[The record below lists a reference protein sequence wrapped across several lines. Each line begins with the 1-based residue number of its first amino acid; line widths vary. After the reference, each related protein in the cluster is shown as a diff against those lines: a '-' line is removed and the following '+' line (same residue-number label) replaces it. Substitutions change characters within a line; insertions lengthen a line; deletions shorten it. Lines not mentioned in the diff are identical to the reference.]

1 MIFINQ
7 ILQGVLLGGYYALI
21 ACGLSFMFG
30 VMGVINLA
38 HGSLAV
44 VSAYA
49 LYVLADRFGLQPFLG
64 LCVVAPLMALVGWA
78 LQRLVL
84 ERSAR
89 GGLLV
94 PVLSTFG
101 LSIILDNLLFQ
112 GFGADTRS
120 LAPYIGDL
128 SYDSWSLTDD
138 IAIGKL
144 AALTMAVAIALL
156 GGIQVFLN
164 RTLIGRAI
172 RATAEDP
179 DTVGLVGVNARRVN
193 AIAAA
198 IAMATVAVAGAFLG
212 MRATFDPYA
221 GAAQL
226 IFAFEASVIG
236 GAGSL
241 WGTLIG
247 GIVLGVAQS
256 LGAFVSPQGFFI
268 AGHVAFLAVLFARL
282 FLGAFG
288 HRFRAALLT
297 GSARMNAG
305 AAVERWTPESRIA
318 IAAAAVIIALL
329 AIGPAIFSA
338 NAVDKL
344 TTLFIYVILALMWN
358 ALVGFCGLVSI
369 GQQAFFGLG
378 AYAAIR
384 LADFGVS
391 VYPSLF
397 LGALIVGALSWP
409 LSLLMLRLK
418 GGEFAI
424 GMWVVAELAHLL
436 VNLDTLV
443 RGETGTSLIELD
455 AYASGSRRALTYWC
469 ALAAMTGLLAIV
481 FWLLRSPLGA
491 AIQAIRDNEE
501 AAELIGVRVMSA
513 KRLVFT
519 LAAFGAALAGAL
531 WVATALTF
539 QPKAYFSPLW
549 TAYMIFM
556 ALVGGLGTFEGA
568 ILGAVIF
575 FAIETWFGDM
585 GVWYLVG
592 LGATALIFALLFP
605 RGVWGW
611 VEDRTSLRLL
621 PIGYRLRFANRDGP
635 RTIRASRDLSGGKAK
650 HETGAGG

>member
-1 MIFINQ
+1 MIFVNQ
-7 ILQGVLLGGYYALI
+7 IIQGVLLGGYYALI

-30 VMGVINLA
+30 VMGIINLA

-44 VSAYA
+44 LSAYA
-49 LYVLADRFGLQPFLG
+49 LYVLADRFGVQPFLG
-64 LCVVAPLMALVGWA
+64 LGLVIPLMALIGWA

-128 SYDSWSLTDD
+128 SYDSWTLTDD

-144 AALTMAVAIALL
+144 AALTMAVAVVLL
-156 GGIQVFLN
+156 GGIEIFLN
-164 RTLIGRAI
+164 RTLTGRAI

-179 DTVGLVGVNARRVN
+179 DTAGLVGVNARRVN

-198 IAMATVAVAGAFLG
+198 IALATVAVAGAFLG
-212 MRATFDPYA
+212 MRATFEPYA

-236 GAGSL
+236 GAGRS
-241 WGTLIG
+241 
-247 GIVLGVAQS
+247 
-256 LGAFVSPQGFFI
+256 GARSS
-268 AGHVAFLAVLFARL
+268 
-282 FLGAFG
+282 
-288 HRFRAALLT
+288 AASCSASRKV
-297 GSARMNAG
+297 SARSLIRKAFSSPATSPFSPFSSRDCSSAISASASG
-305 AAVERWTPESRIA
+305 PRSSGERVHEREQGRRRALDARVRIA
-318 IAAAAVIIALL
+318 VAAAAVIVAVL

-384 LADFGVS
+384 LADLGVS

-424 GMWVVAELAHLL
+424 GMWVVSELAHLL

-443 RGETGTSLIELD
+443 RGETGTSLIELN
-455 AYASGSRRALTYWC
+455 AYANDSRRALTYWC
-469 ALAAMTGLLAIV
+469 ALGAMAGLLAIV
-481 FWLLRSPLGA
+481 FRLLRSPLGA

-501 AAELIGVRVMSA
+501 AAESIGVRVMSA

-605 RGVWGW
+605 RGIWGW
-611 VEDRTSLRLL
+611 IEDRTSLRLL
-621 PIGYRLRFANRDGP
+621 PVGYRLRFASPDG
-635 RTIRASRDLSGGKAK
+635 RALKRSGA
-650 HETGAGG
+650 ETKNEGQGGG